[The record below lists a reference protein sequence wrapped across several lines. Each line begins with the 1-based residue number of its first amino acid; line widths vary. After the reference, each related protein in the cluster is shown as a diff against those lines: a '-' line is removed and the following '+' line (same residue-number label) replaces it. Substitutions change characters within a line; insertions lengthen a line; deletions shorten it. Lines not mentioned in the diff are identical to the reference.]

1 MLPNKSNI
9 KNLNDLNI
17 LLLFFFITQNKET
30 LFPTKLILF
39 VLLGKG
45 YSSSKVSVLVNK

>member
-1 MLPNKSNI
+1 MSLP
-9 KNLNDLNI
+9 
-17 LLLFFFITQNKET
+17 FFFITKNKEV

-45 YSSSKVSVLVNK
+45 YSSSKISVLVNK